1 MKGQKVVYIGEIGL
15 KENTNQANTY
25 DKTQALW
32 DSWMAVYM
40 KHDVP
45 YVFQWALYD
54 NELIKHDPEFH
65 PGKTYKFKDL
75 KGMWLIRPDG
85 TKSHSQKYFDLFLQ
99 KASKAT
105 RFK

>member
-1 MKGQKVVYIGEIGL
+1 MKGKKVVYIGEIGL
-15 KENTNQANTY
+15 KENTTQANTY
-25 DKTQALW
+25 HKTQALW

-54 NELIKHDPEFH
+54 NELLKNDPDFH
-65 PGKTYKFKDL
+65 PRKSYKNQDL

-85 TKSHSQKYFDLFLQ
+85 SKSYTQKYFDTFL
-99 KASKAT
+99 KKSSKVT
-105 RFK
+105 N